1 MHSNFNLSVIE
12 IPFVLGVIFL
22 VIGVFFYFF
31 PPKKINYIYGYR
43 TRTSMKNQEKWDFSQ
58 KYSAIK
64 MIQGSFFLLALSSL
78 GLLFSLTPNQ
88 QIIIGIT
95 ALLIFILGMFY
106 LTEKAI
112 KKQFPNL

>member
-12 IPFVLGVIFL
+12 IPFVLGVIFF
-22 VIGVFFYFF
+22 VIGVIFYFF

-43 TRTSMKNQEKWDFSQ
+43 TSTSMESQEKWDFSQ

-64 MIQGSFFLLALSSL
+64 MIQGSFFLFAVSGL

-88 QIIIGIT
+88 QVIIGIA
-95 ALLIFILGMFY
+95 ALIIHIIGMFY

-112 KKQFPNL
+112 KKQFPNS

>member
-1 MHSNFNLSVIE
+1 MHSNFDLSVIE
-12 IPFVLGVIFL
+12 IPFVLGIIFM
-22 VIGVFFYFF
+22 VIGIIFYFF
-31 PPKKINYIYGYR
+31 PPQKINYIYGYR
-43 TRTSMKNQEKWDFSQ
+43 TSTSMENQEKWNFSQ

-78 GLLFSLTPNQ
+78 GLLFPLTPNQ
-88 QIIIGIT
+88 QVIIGIA